1 MQERWQMNKLGFVN
15 FWLYDWEEF
24 PFSEG
29 RLLLRGENGAGKSV
43 TTQSFIPFMLDGD
56 LRPYRLDSFGSKD
69 RKMAY
74 YLLGDQKEES
84 TGYLYLE
91 FCKPQQRL
99 YRTLVV
105 GLRAKRSSSNIEFW
119 GFCLSD
125 GRRVGPGPEDFALFE
140 TKGSQH
146 ISLTRQEV
154 HNRFGSGENWVERGS
169 DYKQMV
175 NRMLFGCAETE
186 QYDRLLRLLIQLRK
200 PKLSKDFSP
209 RLVQDILNSSLQP
222 LSEDDIAPMV
232 NSMEKMDSIQAQ
244 LESLQQSL
252 QAARLLRNEYTRYN
266 QYMLGKKGEYYL
278 KARQST
284 NELQSVVQGKES
296 GIAQARDALSQAQEE
311 YQTAQQQEGEFSRQL
326 EALEASDT
334 LENAVQLSPREL
346 SSGMAA
352 RVSVARA
359 LAYDADIYL
368 LDEPFKSLD
377 EKIKYD
383 VMTYLKSFFEG
394 KTVLLVTHDDSEAEF
409 LAAHRFYLAD
419 GVLSAR
425 KEFG

>member
-175 NRMLFGCAETE
+175 NRMLFGCAEVHSAV
-186 QYDRLLRLLIQLRK
+186 K
-200 PKLSKDFSP
+200 H
-209 RLVQDILNSSLQP
+209 VQHYGN
-222 LSEDDIAPMV
+222 
-232 NSMEKMDSIQAQ
+232 
-244 LESLQQSL
+244 
-252 QAARLLRNEYTRYN
+252 
-266 QYMLGKKGEYYL
+266 G
-278 KARQST
+278 
-284 NELQSVVQGKES
+284 
-296 GIAQARDALSQAQEE
+296 
-311 YQTAQQQEGEFSRQL
+311 
-326 EALEASDT
+326 
-334 LENAVQLSPREL
+334 
-346 SSGMAA
+346 
-352 RVSVARA
+352 
-359 LAYDADIYL
+359 
-368 LDEPFKSLD
+368 
-377 EKIKYD
+377 
-383 VMTYLKSFFEG
+383 
-394 KTVLLVTHDDSEAEF
+394 
-409 LAAHRFYLAD
+409 
-419 GVLSAR
+419 
-425 KEFG
+425 